1 MKEREMRWGK
11 KYLLDK
17 EHFVRGTKGPSRALP
32 RAALRPSA
40 QTMKA
45 NDQAIWKLVVKD
57 VLD

>member
-1 MKEREMRWGK
+1 MRGEK
-11 KYLLDK
+11 NYLLDK
-17 EHFVRGTKGPSRALP
+17 EHFVKGTKEPRWALP